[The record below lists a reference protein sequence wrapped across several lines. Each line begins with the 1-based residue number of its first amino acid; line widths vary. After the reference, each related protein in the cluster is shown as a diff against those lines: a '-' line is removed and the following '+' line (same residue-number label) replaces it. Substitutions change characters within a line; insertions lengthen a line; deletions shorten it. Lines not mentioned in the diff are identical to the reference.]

1 MMQEDTTTKRCP
13 TESSPEV
20 RITADWSHLLDE
32 AAPLTVLRPNPPKRN
47 YNAKLLQLDP
57 LLSPEECTR
66 LNTAA
71 ERIGFGR
78 TAYPQHY
85 RGNLRLIVTDQGL
98 ADKLWER
105 VRRFVPSRV
114 RGLDVDGVPSEWEA
128 CGLNEVFRLAKYRP
142 GHRFGAHCDAA
153 FVRNEDEMS
162 IYTLNV
168 YTNTVH
174 PEHGGR
180 TRFYADGARGIGDKD
195 VDLAVRPE
203 EGLCVA
209 FMQPPQAELKHD
221 GEELTAG
228 VKYLLRSDVMYRRVE
243 PASPGA

>member
-1 MMQEDTTTKRCP
+1 MQEDTTTKRCP

-20 RITADWSHLLDE
+20 RITADWSHLLDD
-32 AAPLTVLRPNPPKRN
+32 AAPPTVLRPNPPKRN

-105 VRRFVPSRV
+105 VRRFVPSWKV
-114 RGLDVDGVPSEWEA
+114 RDDA
-128 CGLNEVFRLAKYRP
+128 P
-142 GHRFGAHCDAA
+142 GCVATQRDAA
-153 FVRNEDEMS
+153 PS
-162 IYTLNV
+162 
-168 YTNTVH
+168 
-174 PEHGGR
+174 
-180 TRFYADGARGIGDKD
+180 ASS
-195 VDLAVRPE
+195 LAVLNP
-203 EGLCVA
+203 GTSVIA
-209 FMQPPQAELKHD
+209 TTPS
-221 GEELTAG
+221 
-228 VKYLLRSDVMYRRVE
+228 RSRMPR
-243 PASPGA
+243 SS